1 MFSDQTRGFKA
12 QVTKNFIGLMVVII
26 IGVAVVIPI
35 VQNVTESAGLTGTL
49 KTIVDILPLL
59 IGVALVLIVVSIY

>member
-59 IGVALVLIVVSIY
+59 IGVALVLLVVSIY

>member
-1 MFSDQTRGFKA
+1 MFSEQTRGFKA

-59 IGVALVLIVVSIY
+59 IGVALILIVVSIY

>member
-1 MFSDQTRGFKA
+1 MFSDNVRGFKA

-35 VQNVTESAGLTGTL
+35 VQNKKARS
-49 KTIVDILPLL
+49 
-59 IGVALVLIVVSIY
+59 